1 MAAIARDEYDGVV
14 ENIKLGRALCPNVE
28 WSTRPTGARY
38 NKSLDAS
45 GTSGLVID
53 NLSLTWLSPAA
64 STQPLCCFLNVTFVS
79 VQRLITMND
88 PIHEA
93 ANLLMGLCLK
103 KLVEMARVRHE
114 QVNRNWRIEFDGT
127 KLQTK
132 KLGAA
137 TTLDSNNQLVVYLP
151 PPVNVEHVMFL
162 IAHEAVH
169 VAQICRGDYFPF
181 FGFSVWKEQEY
192 VSLPAE
198 DPGYASQPWE
208 AEAFELAPG
217 LFEYLKT
224 KASCGSENAT

>member
-1 MAAIARDEYDGVV
+1 
-14 ENIKLGRALCPNVE
+14 
-28 WSTRPTGARY
+28 
-38 NKSLDAS
+38 
-45 GTSGLVID
+45 
-53 NLSLTWLSPAA
+53 
-64 STQPLCCFLNVTFVS
+64 
-79 VQRLITMND
+79 MND

-151 PPVNVEHVMFL
+151 PPVNVEHLMLL

-169 VAQICRGDYFPF
+169 IAQICRGDYFPS

-192 VSLPAE
+192 LSLPAE

-208 AEAFELAPG
+208 AE
-217 LFEYLKT
+217 
-224 KASCGSENAT
+224 